1 MHKSD
6 RQTDDRQTDHAT
18 EKCVGMGGVAPPSV
32 TTPVYC
38 TKTDPQ
44 VCEGALDDFVD
55 VLSGQVQGVEH
66 AVAGHELRHSD
77 ESSGASDLVDRP
89 CGAGAHHAVTAAADV

>member
-1 MHKSD
+1 
-6 RQTDDRQTDHAT
+6 
-18 EKCVGMGGVAPPSV
+18 MGGVAPPSV

-77 ESSGASDLVDRP
+77 ESSSTTTTTNNNNNNYYYYYYYYYYTDTRRGTRGRWA
-89 CGAGAHHAVTAAADV
+89 